1 MNVKG
6 IINNKKF
13 QKTVKTFFSDKSN
26 NFENLSLIE
35 NGNLL
40 TDDLEIVETFNKYFK
55 NLVPNSDLK
64 VHSKLLC
71 QTPENGEVLTTICKY
86 QNHPSIKTILKKCNF
101 SFSFKTVSVTDIKKE
116 MKSLNTNKVSH
127 SSDIPR
133 KILKQISFL
142 LLYLATLINQSVRL
156 LFLHF

>member
-1 MNVKG
+1 M
-6 IINNKKF
+6 
-13 QKTVKTFFSDKSN
+13 
-26 NFENLSLIE
+26 
-35 NGNLL
+35 
-40 TDDLEIVETFNKYFK
+40 
-55 NLVPNSDLK
+55 PNSDLK

-116 MKSLNTNKVSH
+116 MKSLNRNKVSH

-133 KILKQISFL
+133 KILKHRFLFSF
-142 LLYLATLINQSVRL
+142 YIW
-156 LFLHF
+156 LH